1 MTKRIHNVTKW
12 KKLENSKGIA
22 HEGMPN
28 RLIRIDFNTMLPT
41 AVMLV
46 GEGDKH
52 TFLGMVS
59 GLDAIEFRAPTE
71 LVHVI
76 ADSEGE
82 VWYFTNDGRK
92 VAGDVSDQVTFT
104 DIMSREKRNPQQDLM
119 MWQMQQ
125 NAKRREQSLL
135 AEIQRRDADEA
146 ERQRVK
152 DEADATAAAAAAAEE
167 AAAATAKA
175 ATEAAAKVPAGA

>member
-12 KKLENSKGIA
+12 KKLENGKGFA
-22 HEGMPN
+22 FTGMPN
-28 RLIRIDFNTMLPT
+28 RLIRVDFNTMLPT

-52 TFLGMVS
+52 TFLGMVE
-59 GLDAIEFRAPTE
+59 GLDAIEFRAPNE
-71 LVHVI
+71 RVHVI

-92 VAGDVSDQVTFT
+92 IANDVSEQVPFT

-125 NAKRREQSLL
+125 NARRRELQLL
-135 AEIQRRDADEA
+135 SEIQRRDEA
-146 ERQRVK
+146 EAQRQRVQ
-152 DEADATAAAAAAAEE
+152 DEADATAAAAAAAETD
-167 AAAATAKA
+167 AAAKAKA
-175 ATEAAAKVPAGA
+175 AKEAAAKVPPDA